1 VNTNDS
7 TETINGVDHSSTEF
21 EIKHVNEEVTFTV
34 DNNGGTSILHADRN
48 VEHAVSTVADMSDAN
63 YTLASGYERYHVTSG
78 ALSADRQLRLPT
90 NADDNDEITVVVNTA
105 GEDTNSVLIRQ
116 SDGSVLS
123 SETIVAAATTAVVKL
138 VMMDATASPQTWAHV
153 TTTFVDDVGI
163 EISSG
168 ALQLKDGGVVAAK
181 LGSGAVTTAKLG
193 ADAVDGTKLADNAV
207 DSEHITANAVDAAHL
222 NTAMDLAT
230 AGVTLS
236 VAAPSA
242 DAHAATK
249 KYVDDNIEGLDAK
262 QSVRVVA
269 TTDGTL
275 ATAYENGDTVDGV
288 VIATGE
294 RILLAG
300 QTDASE
306 NGIHTVNASGAPTR
320 AADMLAT
327 SGAANAFVFVEE
339 GTTNADTG
347 WVCTSNSGSDVVGT
361 DNLAFSQ
368 YSTQGTIVAG
378 AGMTKSGTTLNVIA
392 GDATIVANADDVVA
406 GVMQSANL
414 ASGSVTTAKLG
425 ADAVDGTK
433 IADNAVD
440 SEHITAGAID
450 AAHLASSAV
459 TTAKINADAVD
470 GTKIADDAVDS
481 EHITAGAIDAAHL
494 SNSTENWSTIPSSTG
509 TAATLPNTGEV
520 VRHVVV
526 DDNDLSGAATITLP
540 TPVLGKVLYVVI
552 DNNEDTYA
560 VSYAG
565 ANIKGAATTVAAL
578 QNGYAHF
585 VGLDS
590 NWWLH
595 ISSGSLA

>member
-1 VNTNDS
+1 
-7 TETINGVDHSSTEF
+7 
-21 EIKHVNEEVTFTV
+21 
-34 DNNGGTSILHADRN
+34 
-48 VEHAVSTVADMSDAN
+48 
-63 YTLASGYERYHVTSG
+63 
-78 ALSADRQLRLPT
+78 
-90 NADDNDEITVVVNTA
+90 
-105 GEDTNSVLIRQ
+105 
-116 SDGSVLS
+116 
-123 SETIVAAATTAVVKL
+123 
-138 VMMDATASPQTWAHV
+138 
-153 TTTFVDDVGI
+153 
-163 EISSG
+163 
-168 ALQLKDGGVVAAK
+168 
-181 LGSGAVTTAKLG
+181 
-193 ADAVDGTKLADNAV
+193 VDGTKIADDAV
-207 DSEHITANAVDAAHL
+207 DSEHITAGAIDAAHL
-222 NTAMDLAT
+222 ASSAVTTAKINADAVDGTKIADNAVESEHIAAGAVDPAHLAT
-230 AGVTLS
+230 TFDLSSHTVS

-433 IADNAVD
+433 IADNAID